1 MVMRY
6 ERLSNLNHS
15 NIPPGSVNLLPMLR
29 FRLKTLLCLGLS
41 LPALHS
47 ILAADA
53 PKKRDIN
60 LDDLAR
66 IERVGSPALSP
77 DGEWVVYTLSQID
90 TKEDKGQTHLW
101 LVKWDGSAHIQL
113 TYGKE
118 GASAPK
124 FSPDGKYIS
133 FMSSRPGPAKG
144 SQVWVMDRRGGEA
157 EQLTNITDRNIQG
170 YSWSPDSQTL
180 LLTLHPKAEPDE
192 PEEGKPPAPP
202 KPIVIDRYHFKQ
214 DVQGYLRDD
223 AWDSL
228 YLYSLNAKKAEKLTT
243 AKNVNEE
250 NAVWSPDGAWIAFTS
265 NHDPDPDRTNNT
277 DVFVVAPK
285 PGSEA
290 RKLTTWTGPDG
301 GRLAWSPDS
310 KSIAYI
316 QGTELKLLEYS
327 QSKPAVVTLDG
338 MVSYPAAKFDRSVRD
353 PIYSPDGHLSYLVSD
368 DRNQY
373 PAEVELSGDGIKR
386 EFAQQGSFMGW
397 ESAGGHTA
405 VIFTN
410 DDQIPEIYAFENGTL
425 RKLTTHNDALEAELN
440 LVPTEDIE
448 FKTKDGADVHGLLTK
463 PADFKTGS
471 PAPMILF
478 IHGGPNGQDEH
489 AFDFLRQW
497 LATKGYAEL
506 NVNYRGSSG
515 RGQDYA
521 KAIAGDW
528 GDKEVIDLLAGVD
541 KAVALG
547 VADPNRICVTGWSY
561 GGILT
566 DYTIASSNRFKCAIS
581 GAGVAAPMS
590 FYGVD
595 QYILQYD
602 NELGPP
608 WKNYQLYLKLSYP
621 FLQADKRM
629 HTPMMFMGGT
639 SDMNVPLLG
648 GEQMYEALRSL
659 GVPTELVVYPGQFH
673 GFTRPSYIRDRYE
686 RWLAWW
692 DKYLKAPAAPA
703 QQPAVKAGLST
714 PAQGNDAEP
723 TAGRRSDSGNSDQ
736 EER

>member
-1 MVMRY
+1 
-6 ERLSNLNHS
+6 
-15 NIPPGSVNLLPMLR
+15 MLR
-29 FRLKTLLCLGLS
+29 FLLRSLLCLGLF
-41 LPALHS
+41 LPAAHAAF
-47 ILAADA
+47 AADA
-53 PKKRDIN
+53 PKKRDIT

-66 IERVGSPALSP
+66 IQRVGSPVVSP
-77 DGEWVVYTLSQID
+77 DGQWVIYSVSQTD
-90 TKEDKGQTHLW
+90 TKEDKNQSHLW
-101 LVKWDGSAHIQL
+101 MVKWDGSVQIQL

-118 GASAPK
+118 GASSPK

-133 FMSSRPGPAKG
+133 FLSSRPGPAKG
-144 SQVWVMDRRGGEA
+144 SQVWVMDRRGGEP
-157 EQLTNITDRNIQG
+157 EQLTAITEQSLEG
-170 YSWSPDSQTL
+170 YSWSPDSKTL

-192 PEEGKPPAPP
+192 PEDGKPPAAP

-223 AWDSL
+223 AWDTL
-228 YLYSLNAKKAEKLTT
+228 YLYTIETKKLEKLTDG
-243 AKNVNEE
+243 KNVNEE
-250 NAVWSPDGAWIAFTS
+250 NAAWSPDGKWIAFVS
-265 NHDPDPDRTNNT
+265 NHDPDPDRSNNT
-277 DVFVVAPK
+277 DVFVVEPK
-285 PGSEA
+285 PGSTA
-290 RKLTTWTGPDG
+290 RKLTNWPGPDG

-310 KSIAYI
+310 KSIAFTE
-316 QGTELKLLEYS
+316 GAELKLLEYS

-338 MVSYPAAKFDRSVRD
+338 KVSYPAAKFDRAVRE
-353 PIYSPDGHLSYLVSD
+353 PIYSPDGRLSYLVSD

-373 PAEVELSGDGIKR
+373 PAEAELSGDEVKR
-386 EFAQQGSFMGW
+386 ELNQQGSITAW
-397 ESAGGHTA
+397 DSAAGHTA
-405 VIFTN
+405 VIYTN
-410 DDQIPEIYAFENGTL
+410 DASIPEIYAFENGAL
-425 RKLTTHNDALEAELN
+425 RKLTTYNDALQAELN
-440 LVPTEDIE
+440 LVPTDGIE
-448 FKTKDGADVHGLLTK
+448 FTTKDGTDVHGLLTK
-463 PADFKTGS
+463 PTDFKQGS
-471 PAPMILF
+471 PVPMILF

-515 RGQDYA
+515 RGQEYA

-566 DYTIASSNRFKCAIS
+566 DYTIASSGRFKCAIS

-608 WKNYQLYLKLSYP
+608 WKDYQLYLKMSYP

-692 DKYLKAPAAPA
+692 DKYLKPPATPARPPAMKAQSVQQGSQAGSEPAA
-703 QQPAVKAGLST
+703 
-714 PAQGNDAEP
+714 
-723 TAGRRSDSGNSDQ
+723 GRTSNK
-736 EER
+736 